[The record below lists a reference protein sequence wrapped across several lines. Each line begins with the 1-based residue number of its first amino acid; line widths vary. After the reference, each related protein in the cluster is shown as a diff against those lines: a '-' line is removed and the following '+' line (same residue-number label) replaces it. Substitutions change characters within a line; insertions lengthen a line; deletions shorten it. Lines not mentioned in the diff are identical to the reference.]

1 MRTKTAK
8 TAIVAKVSAKK
19 SAVEKTAVK
28 ETVKK
33 SVANAKKTTGKR
45 AVKMETQKTT
55 TKKVPLK
62 KMNNNVSEMA
72 REHIS
77 IARQIASRLKR
88 RYTWVAMEDLYS
100 YALLGLTQSANAYDP
115 SRGVPFPNYASQK
128 GMFRAID
135 EMRKDGVLRRSS
147 SSNMPRVLPF
157 SDATNSN
164 TDEGWT
170 PDIQDVKADRYRDLM
185 EVRDLTRTLLKRL
198 DDHDRNLLAMYYTEH
213 MTFCEISKILKIS
226 ESSVCLR
233 HKALIKRLR
242 RSVTTMKVA

>member
-1 MRTKTAK
+1 MGTKEA
-8 TAIVAKVSAKK
+8 
-19 SAVEKTAVK
+19 
-28 ETVKK
+28 
-33 SVANAKKTTGKR
+33 
-45 AVKMETQKTT
+45 
-55 TKKVPLK
+55 TKKVVTKRTVKK
-62 KMNNNVSEMA
+62 KMNNNVTEMA
-72 REHIS
+72 REHIN

-128 GMFRAID
+128 GLFWAID
-135 EMRKDGVLRRSS
+135 EMRKDSVLRRRSS
-147 SSNMPRVLPF
+147 ANMPRVLPF
-157 SDATNSN
+157 SDAANSN

-170 PDIQDVKADRYRDLM
+170 PDIQDLKADHARDLM
-185 EVRDLTRTLLKRL
+185 EVRDLSRTLLKRL
-198 DDHDRNLLAMYYTEH
+198 DEPDRNLLMMYYTEH
-213 MTFCEISKILKIS
+213 MTFREIAKILKIS